1 MCPTTFTL
9 NDKKTLQK
17 LRKISQKLP
26 NCPAMLNIREILG
39 QKIAEPMQS
48 PLTPICP
55 GATLHRELDAQ
66 KKRKNLSKLYF
77 VPYEEY
83 ICFLWRIY
91 LFLRLNVFM
100 FLMLIIQP
108 AGGEVSHGIKKWKLV
123 PTSPNHSHKPRWNF

>member
-17 LRKISQKLP
+17 LRKIPQKLP

-77 VPYEEY
+77 VSLMKNIFVPPVE
-83 ICFLWRIY
+83 CIY
-91 LFLRLNVFM
+91 VFDVNYS
-100 FLMLIIQP
+100 
-108 AGGEVSHGIKKWKLV
+108 ARRGGSF
-123 PTSPNHSHKPRWNF
+123 TWN